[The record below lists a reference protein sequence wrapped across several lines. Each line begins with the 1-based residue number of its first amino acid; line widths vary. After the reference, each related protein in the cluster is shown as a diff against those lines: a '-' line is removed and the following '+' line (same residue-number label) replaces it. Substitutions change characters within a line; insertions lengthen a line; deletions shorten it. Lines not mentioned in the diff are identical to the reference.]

1 MLPGGRQAA
10 AWLYD
15 VPSMTRHHFFLRLSA
30 CLFSAVLLLLA
41 AGCARAPAPRLF
53 PEAPNDITVRTDAL
67 LPADV
72 VLLGEQHDA
81 VEHQHI
87 HQHVVARL
95 AVDGKLGALALE
107 MAEAGRSTA
116 ALKSN
121 STQLQVRE
129 ALGWN
134 NKSWPW
140 AAYGPA
146 VMVAVKAG
154 VPVLGANLPAGQM
167 RGAMAD
173 PQLDARLP
181 APALMAQQQLMR
193 TGHCGLLPE
202 NQIAPM
208 ARIQVA
214 RDISMAR
221 TIEQAALPGKTVV
234 LLAGSVH
241 VNRELGVPQHL
252 PAGMTIKAVLL
263 RAGPPSATAGAGAGS
278 GPAQAFD
285 VVWPTPAVPEKDYC
299 ADLKGKW
306 TPS

>member
-1 MLPGGRQAA
+1 
-10 AWLYD
+10 
-15 VPSMTRHHFFLRLSA
+15 MTRPNIAQPALRHRLA
-30 CLFSAVLLLLA
+30 LLMLLLIA
-41 AGCARAPAPRLF
+41 SCARVPAPRLF
-53 PEAPNDITVRTDAL
+53 PEAPNAITARTDAL

-81 VEHQHI
+81 AEHQHI

-121 STQLQVRE
+121 STQLQVQQ

-134 NKSWPW
+134 NKSWSW

-154 VPVLGANLPAGQM
+154 VPVLGANLPAAQM

-173 PQLDARLP
+173 TSLDTQLP
-181 APALMAQQQLMR
+181 GPALKAQQQLIR
-193 TGHCGLLPE
+193 IGHCGLLPE
-202 NQIAPM
+202 DRISPM
-208 ARIQVA
+208 TRVQVA

-234 LLAGSVH
+234 LLAGSGH

-252 PAGMTIKAVLL
+252 PADMTLQAVLL
-263 RAGPPSATAGAGAGS
+263 RAGPALAADGARMDS
-278 GPAQAFD
+278 GKPPAFD
-285 VVWPTPAVPEKDYC
+285 VVWTTPAVPEKDYC
-299 ADLKGKW
+299 EGMKK
-306 TPS
+306 

>member
-1 MLPGGRQAA
+1 MNRLNPSHPAA
-10 AWLYD
+10 RR
-15 VPSMTRHHFFLRLSA
+15 SF
-30 CLFSAVLLLLA
+30 AVLILLLVA
-41 AGCARAPAPRLF
+41 ACARVPEPRLF

-81 VEHQHI
+81 AEHQHI

-107 MAEAGRSTA
+107 MADAGRSTA

-121 STQLQVRE
+121 STQLAVQE

-134 NKSWPW
+134 SKSWPW

-154 VPVLGANLPAGQM
+154 VPVLGANLPAAQM
-167 RGAMAD
+167 REAMAD
-173 PQLDARLP
+173 TRLDGQLP
-181 APALMAQQQLMR
+181 GSALKAQQQLIR
-193 TGHCGLLPE
+193 IGHCGFLPE
-202 NQIAPM
+202 DRISPM
-208 ARIQVA
+208 TRIQVA

-221 TIEQAALPGKTVV
+221 TIQQAALPGKTVV
-234 LLAGSVH
+234 LLAGSGH

-252 PAGMTIKAVLL
+252 PADMKVKAVLL
-263 RAGPPSATAGAGAGS
+263 RAGPPPAASNARPDAGK
-278 GPAQAFD
+278 PPAFD
-285 VVWPTPAVPEKDYC
+285 VVWTTPAVPEKDYC
-299 ADLKGKW
+299 EGLRK
-306 TPS
+306 

>member
-1 MLPGGRQAA
+1 MTKLFTTRPTPALALAA
-10 AWLYD
+10 L
-15 VPSMTRHHFFLRLSA
+15 T
-30 CLFSAVLLLLA
+30 LLLA
-41 AGCARAPAPRLF
+41 TACARVPEPRLF

-81 VEHQHI
+81 AEHQHI

-95 AVDGKLGALALE
+95 AVDGKLAALALE

-121 STQLQVRE
+121 STQLQVQE
-129 ALGWN
+129 ALGWD

-154 VPVLGANLPAGQM
+154 VPVLGANLPAARM

-173 PQLDARLP
+173 TQLDTRLP
-181 APALMAQQQLMR
+181 GPALKAQQQGIR
-193 TGHCGLLPE
+193 IGHCALLPE
-202 NQIAPM
+202 SQISPM
-208 ARIQVA
+208 TRIQVA
-214 RDISMAR
+214 RDISMAG
-221 TIEQAALPGKTVV
+221 TISQAALPGKTVV
-234 LLAGSVH
+234 LLAGSGH

-252 PAGMTIKAVLL
+252 PAGLQVKAVLL
-263 RAGPPSATAGAGAGS
+263 RAGPPPPAAPGARAGGGQ
-278 GPAQAFD
+278 AQAFD
-285 VVWPTPAVPEKDYC
+285 VVWTTPAVPEKDYC
-299 ADLKGKW
+299 ATLKDRIK
-306 TPS
+306 PS

>member
-1 MLPGGRQAA
+1 
-10 AWLYD
+10 
-15 VPSMTRHHFFLRLSA
+15 MTRLNTSHPTAHRSL
-30 CLFSAVLLLLA
+30 AVLMLLLA
-41 AGCARAPAPRLF
+41 TACARVPEPRLF
-53 PEAPNDITVRTDAL
+53 PEAPNNITVRTDAL

-81 VEHQHI
+81 AEHQHI

-107 MAEAGRSTA
+107 MADAGRSTA

-121 STQLQVRE
+121 STQLQVQE

-154 VPVLGANLPAGQM
+154 VPVLGANLPAAQM
-167 RGAMAD
+167 REVMAD
-173 PQLDARLP
+173 SRLDGQLP
-181 APALMAQQQLMR
+181 GPALKAQQQGIR
-193 TGHCGLLPE
+193 IGHCNLLPE
-202 NQIAPM
+202 SQISPM
-208 ARIQVA
+208 TRIQVA

-221 TIEQAALPGKTVV
+221 TIAQAVLPGKTVV
-234 LLAGSVH
+234 LLAGSGH

-252 PAGMTIKAVLL
+252 PDGLTVKAVLL
-263 RAGPPSATAGAGAGS
+263 RAGPPPAEAEARADAGKL
-278 GPAQAFD
+278 PAFD
-285 VVWPTPAVPEKDYC
+285 VVWTTPAVPVQDYC
-299 ADLKGKW
+299 AGLKDKLK
-306 TPS
+306 PS

>member
-1 MLPGGRQAA
+1 MN
-10 AWLYD
+10 
-15 VPSMTRHHFFLRLSA
+15 PSTMPPSSLRWTACALLVILSA
-30 CLFSAVLLLLA
+30 C
-41 AGCARAPAPRLF
+41 ARVPEPRLF

-81 VEHQHI
+81 AEHQHI

-107 MAEAGRSTA
+107 MADAGRSTA

-121 STQLQVRE
+121 STQLQVQE

-134 NKSWPW
+134 SKSWPW

-154 VPVLGANLPAGQM
+154 VPVLGANLPAAQM
-167 RGAMAD
+167 RSAMAD
-173 PQLDARLP
+173 TQLDTRLP
-181 APALMAQQQLMR
+181 GPALKAQQQLMR
-193 TGHCGLLPE
+193 SGHCELLPE
-202 NQIAPM
+202 SQISPM
-208 ARIQVA
+208 TRIQVA

-221 TIEQAALPGKTVV
+221 TIQQAALPGKTVV

-252 PAGMTIKAVLL
+252 PDGLSIKAVLL
-263 RAGPPSATAGAGAGS
+263 RAGPPPVVAPDVRAGTGQA
-278 GPAQAFD
+278 PAFD
-285 VVWPTPAVPEKDYC
+285 VIWTTPAVPEKDYC
-299 ADLKGKW
+299 AALKDRIK
-306 TPS
+306 PS

>member
-1 MLPGGRQAA
+1 MNPATLTFPRARWTA
-10 AWLYD
+10 CALLL
-15 VPSMTRHHFFLRLSA
+15 VLSA
-30 CLFSAVLLLLA
+30 C
-41 AGCARAPAPRLF
+41 ARVPEPRLF

-72 VLLGEQHDA
+72 ILLGEQHDA
-81 VEHQHI
+81 AEHQHI

-121 STQLQVRE
+121 STQLQVQE

-154 VPVLGANLPAGQM
+154 VPVLGANLPAAQM
-167 RGAMAD
+167 RSAMAD
-173 PQLDARLP
+173 SRLDGQLP
-181 APALMAQQQLMR
+181 GPALKAQQQAIR
-193 TGHCGLLPE
+193 IGHCELLPE
-202 NQIAPM
+202 SQISPM
-208 ARIQVA
+208 TRIQVA

-221 TIEQAALPGKTVV
+221 TIGQAALPGKTVV
-234 LLAGSVH
+234 LLAGSGH

-252 PAGMTIKAVLL
+252 PDGLTVKAVLL
-263 RAGPPSATAGAGAGS
+263 RAGTLPPTDPGARAGS
-278 GPAQAFD
+278 AQSPAFD
-285 VVWPTPAVPEKDYC
+285 VVWTTPAVPEKDHC
-299 ADLKGKW
+299 AALKDRIK
-306 TPS
+306 PS

>member
-1 MLPGGRQAA
+1 MNCQNTPHPAA
-10 AWLYD
+10 
-15 VPSMTRHHFFLRLSA
+15 RR
-30 CLFSAVLLLLA
+30 CLAVLMLLLA
-41 AGCARAPAPRLF
+41 TACARVPEPRLF

-81 VEHQHI
+81 AEHQHI

-107 MAEAGRSTA
+107 MADAGRSTA

-121 STQLQVRE
+121 STQLEVQQ

-134 NKSWPW
+134 SKSWPW

-154 VPVLGANLPAGQM
+154 VPVLGANLPAAQM
-167 RGAMAD
+167 REAMTD
-173 PQLDARLP
+173 TRLDAQLSG
-181 APALMAQQQLMR
+181 PALKAQQQLMR
-193 TGHCGLLPE
+193 SGHCGLLPE
-202 NQIAPM
+202 SQISPM
-208 ARIQVA
+208 TRIQVA

-221 TIEQAALPGKTVV
+221 TITQAALPGKTVV
-234 LLAGSVH
+234 LLAGSGH

-252 PAGMTIKAVLL
+252 PDGMNIKAVLL
-263 RAGPPSATAGAGAGS
+263 RAGPPPAASDARPDAGNA
-278 GPAQAFD
+278 PAFD
-285 VVWPTPAVPEKDYC
+285 VVWTTPAMPEKDYC
-299 ADLKGKW
+299 AGLKDRLK
-306 TPS
+306 PS

>member
-1 MLPGGRQAA
+1 
-10 AWLYD
+10 
-15 VPSMTRHHFFLRLSA
+15 MTRLNPSPLAARRSL
-30 CLFSAVLLLLA
+30 AVLMLLLVA
-41 AGCARAPAPRLF
+41 ACARVPEPRLF

-72 VLLGEQHDA
+72 MLLGEQHDA
-81 VEHQHI
+81 PEHQVI

-107 MAEAGRSTA
+107 MAEAGKSTA

-121 STQLQVRE
+121 STQLEVQQ

-134 NKSWPW
+134 NKNWPW

-154 VPVLGANLPAGQM
+154 VPVLGANLPAPQM
-167 RGAMAD
+167 REAMAD
-173 PQLDARLP
+173 TRLDGQLP
-181 APALMAQQQLMR
+181 GPALKAQQQLIR
-193 TGHCGLLPE
+193 IGHCGLLPE
-202 NQIAPM
+202 DRISPM
-208 ARIQVA
+208 TRVQVA

-234 LLAGSVH
+234 LLAGSGH

-252 PAGMTIKAVLL
+252 PADMKLKAVLL
-263 RAGPPSATAGAGAGS
+263 QAGS
-278 GPAQAFD
+278 PPAAPDAHAGTAFD
-285 VVWPTPAVPEKDYC
+285 VVWTTPAVPEKDYC
-299 ADLKGKW
+299 AGLKDKIK
-306 TPS
+306 TP

>member
-1 MLPGGRQAA
+1 MHSFTRRAA
-10 AWLYD
+10 CALLL
-15 VPSMTRHHFFLRLSA
+15 MLSA
-30 CLFSAVLLLLA
+30 C
-41 AGCARAPAPRLF
+41 ARVPEPRLF

-81 VEHQHI
+81 AEHQHI

-95 AVDGKLGALALE
+95 AVNGKLGALALE
-107 MAEAGRSTA
+107 MAETGRSTA

-121 STQLQVRE
+121 STQLQVQQ

-154 VPVLGANLPAGQM
+154 VPVLGANLPTAQM
-167 RGAMAD
+167 REAMAD
-173 PQLDARLP
+173 SRLDSQLP
-181 APALMAQQQLMR
+181 GPALKAQQQLMR
-193 TGHCGLLPE
+193 AGHCDLLPE
-202 NQIAPM
+202 SQISPM
-208 ARIQVA
+208 TRVQVA

-221 TIEQAALPGKTVV
+221 TIVQAALPGKTVV
-234 LLAGSVH
+234 LLAGSGH

-252 PAGMTIKAVLL
+252 PASMTVKAVLL
-263 RAGPPSATAGAGAGS
+263 RAGLNRI
-278 GPAQAFD
+278 GPDARLAAEDQAAFD
-285 VVWPTPAVPEKDYC
+285 AVWPTPALPARDYC
-299 ADLKGKW
+299 EDVLGKRA
-306 TPS
+306 PK